1 MKHYKQYIN
10 GEFID
15 SKATSVIEILNPCTE
30 EVISTISTGTVED
43 ANNALEAAQAA
54 QPAWE
59 ALPAIQRA
67 AYLHKMA
74 DVIREN
80 RVFLAETLSKEQ
92 AKVIGLAQVEI
103 DVTADYFDYNAGWAR
118 RIEGEIIQSD
128 REKEHIY
135 LHKVPIGVAV
145 GICPWN
151 FPFFVMAR
159 KVAASLITGNTCV
172 IKPSSEAP
180 NTIMEFVDFM
190 QKIDL
195 PRGVLNFVC
204 GAGRTVGNALSKS
217 PITGIISLT
226 GSVGA
231 GQKVITAAAENITK
245 VSLELGG
252 KAPAIVCADANLD
265 LAINSV
271 VSSKVIF
278 SGQVCNCAER
288 VYVEDSIY
296 DEFVDKLT
304 KKMSEVTIEDAL
316 TGVNA
321 DMSSLVS
328 KDQLDKISEMV
339 EFAKKEGAEVL
350 VGGNR
355 PDKFDKGY
363 FYNPTLLTNVKQDMQ
378 IIQEEVFG
386 PVLPVM
392 KFNTLDE
399 AIAMSNDTEF
409 GLTSSIFSENFNNI
423 MKATN
428 GLHFGETYVN
438 REHFEAI
445 QGFHAGWKKSGVG
458 GADGKH
464 GMEEYL
470 HTKVVYAKYY

>member
-10 GEFID
+10 GQFVD
-15 SKATSVIEILNPCTE
+15 SKATKVIEIINPCTE
-30 EVISTISTGTVED
+30 EIISTISSGTVED
-43 ANNALEAAQAA
+43 ANNALQAAQSA

-59 ALPAIQRA
+59 ALPAIKRA
-67 AYLHKMA
+67 EFLHKMA
-74 DVIREN
+74 AVIREN
-80 RVFLAETLSKEQ
+80 RVFLAETLSREQ

-180 NTIMEFVDFM
+180 NTIMEFAGFI
-190 QKIDL
+190 QKIEL
-195 PRGVLNFVC
+195 PAGVLNFVC
-204 GAGRTVGNALSKS
+204 GTGQTVGNALSKS

-231 GQKVITAAAENITK
+231 GQKIMEAAAQNITK

-252 KAPAIVCADANLD
+252 KAPAIVCADANLE
-265 LAINSV
+265 LAVNSI

-304 KKMSEVTIEDAL
+304 KKMSTVTIGDAL
-316 TGVNA
+316 TGTQA

-328 KDQLDKISEMV
+328 KSQIDKISEMV

-350 VGGNR
+350 IGGKRPEQFNR
-355 PDKFDKGY
+355 GY
-363 FYNPTLLTNVKQDMQ
+363 FYEPTLLINCSQDME
-378 IIQEEVFG
+378 IVQEEVFG
-386 PVLPVM
+386 PILPIM
-392 KFNTLDE
+392 KFSTLDE
-399 AIAMSNDTEF
+399 AIALSNDCQF
-409 GLTSSIFSENFNNI
+409 GLTSSIFSENYNNI
-423 MKATN
+423 MRATN

-470 HTKVVYAKYY
+470 QTRVVYAKYY

>member
-1 MKHYKQYIN
+1 MKQFKQFIN
-10 GEFID
+10 GKFVN
-15 SKATSVIEILNPCTE
+15 STSTAVIEVLNPCTE
-30 EVISTISTGTVED
+30 EVISTIPKGSVTD
-43 ANNALEAAQAA
+43 ANLALEAARDS
-54 QPAWE
+54 QPKWE
-59 ALPAIQRA
+59 ALPAIQKA
-67 AYLHKMA
+67 SFLHKMA
-74 DVIREN
+74 SIIREN
-80 RVFLAETLSKEQ
+80 RIFLAETLSKEQ

-159 KVAASLITGNTCV
+159 KVAASLITGNTCI

-180 NTIMEFVDFM
+180 NTIMEFAELI
-190 QKIDL
+190 QNIGL
-195 PRGVLNFVC
+195 PHGVLNFVC
-204 GAGRTVGNALSKS
+204 GSGSLIGNALSKS

-226 GSVGA
+226 GSVSA
-231 GQKVITAAAENITK
+231 GQQIITAAAENITK

-252 KAPAIVCADANLD
+252 KAPAIVCADANME
-265 LAINSV
+265 LAINAV
-271 VSSKVIF
+271 VASKVIF
-278 SGQVCNCAER
+278 SGQVCNCVER

-296 DEFVDKLT
+296 DEFVDKLH
-304 KKMSEVTIEDAL
+304 KKMSQVTIEDAL

-328 KDQLDKISEMV
+328 QSQLDKISEMV
-339 EFAKKEGAEVL
+339 AFAKKEGAEVL
-350 VGGNR
+350 VGGKR
-355 PDKFDKGY
+355 PERFKRGY
-363 FYNPTLLTNVKQDMQ
+363 YYEPTILTNCNQQME

-386 PVLPVM
+386 PVLPVL
-392 KFNTLDE
+392 KFHSIEE
-399 AIAMSNDTEF
+399 AIAMSNDTKF
-409 GLTSSIFSENFNNI
+409 GLTSSVFSENYNTI
-423 MKATN
+423 MKVTS

-438 REHFEAI
+438 REHFEAM
-445 QGFHAGWKKSGVG
+445 QGFHAGWKQSGIG

-470 HTKVVYAKYY
+470 QTRVVYAKYS

>member
-1 MKHYKQYIN
+1 MKQFKQFIN
-10 GEFID
+10 GQFVN
-15 SKATSVIEILNPCTE
+15 STSTTVIEVLNPCTE
-30 EVISTISTGTVED
+30 EVISTIPTGSAED
-43 ANNALEAAQAA
+43 ANLALEAATES

-67 AYLHKMA
+67 TFLHKMA
-74 DVIREN
+74 TIIREN
-80 RVFLAETLSKEQ
+80 RVFLAETLAIEQ
-92 AKVIGLAQVEI
+92 AKVIGLAHVEI

-135 LHKVPIGVAV
+135 LHKAPIGVAV

-180 NTIMEFVDFM
+180 NTIMEFAELI
-190 QKIDL
+190 QNIGL
-195 PRGVLNFVC
+195 APGVLNFVC
-204 GAGRTVGNALSKS
+204 GSGRIIGNALSKS
-217 PITGIISLT
+217 PLTGIISLT
-226 GSVGA
+226 GSVSA
-231 GQKVITAAAENITK
+231 GQQIMTAAAENITK

-265 LAINSV
+265 LAVKAI

-288 VYVEDSIY
+288 VYVDDRIY
-296 DEFVDKLT
+296 DEFVERLA
-304 KKMSEVTIEDAL
+304 KKMSEVTIDDAL
-316 TGVNA
+316 TGTNA

-328 KDQLDKISEMV
+328 KSQIDKISEMV

-350 VGGNR
+350 IGGKR
-355 PDKFDKGY
+355 PEQFDKGY
-363 FYNPTLLTNVKQDMQ
+363 FYQPTLLTNCTQQME

-399 AIAMSNDTEF
+399 AIALSNDCQY
-409 GLTSSIFSENFNNI
+409 GLTSSVFSENFNNI
-423 MKATN
+423 MHVTSK
-428 GLHFGETYVN
+428 LQFGETYVN
-438 REHFEAI
+438 REHFEAM
-445 QGFHAGWKKSGVG
+445 QGFHAGWKKSGIG

-470 HTKVVYAKYY
+470 QTKVIYAHYR

>member
-10 GEFID
+10 GQFID

-67 AYLHKMA
+67 SFLHKMA

-180 NTIMEFVDFM
+180 NTIMEFADFI
-190 QKIDL
+190 QKIEL
-195 PRGVLNFVC
+195 PAGVLNFVC

-231 GQKVITAAAENITK
+231 GQKVMSAASENITK

-252 KAPAIVCADANLD
+252 KAPAIVCADANLE
-265 LAINSV
+265 LALNSIV
-271 VSSKVIF
+271 ASKVIF

-328 KDQLDKISEMV
+328 KSQIDKISEMV
-339 EFAKKEGAEVL
+339 EFAKNEGAEVL
-350 VGGNR
+350 VGGKR
-355 PDKFDKGY
+355 PEKFDRGY
-363 FYNPTLLTNVKQDMQ
+363 FYEPTILTNCSQDSQ

-392 KFNTLDE
+392 KFESLDE
-399 AIAMSNDTEF
+399 AINLANDCQY
-409 GLTSSIFSENFNNI
+409 GLTSSIFSENYNNI
-423 MKATN
+423 MHATN
-428 GLHFGETYVN
+428 RLQFGETYVN

-445 QGFHAGWKKSGVG
+445 QGFHAGWKKSGIG

-470 HTKVVYAKYY
+470 HTRVVYAKYY

>member
-10 GEFID
+10 GQFID
-15 SKATSVIEILNPCTE
+15 SKATSVINILNPCTE
-30 EVISTISTGTVED
+30 EIISTISTGTIED
-43 ANNALEAAQAA
+43 ADNALEAAQAA

-59 ALPAIQRA
+59 ALPAIQRGKF
-67 AYLHKMA
+67 LHRMA

-180 NTIMEFVDFM
+180 NTIMEFADLI
-190 QKIDL
+190 QKIQL
-195 PRGVLNFVC
+195 PNGVLNFVC

-226 GSVGA
+226 GSVSA
-231 GQKVITAAAENITK
+231 GQQIISAAAENITK

-252 KAPAIVCADANLD
+252 KAPAIVCGDANME
-265 LAINSV
+265 LAVNSIV
-271 VSSKVIF
+271 ASKVIF

-296 DEFVDKLT
+296 DEFVEKIT
-304 KKMSEVTIEDAL
+304 KKMSQVTVEDAL
-316 TGVNA
+316 TGTNA

-328 KDQLDKISEMV
+328 RSQIDKISEMV

-350 VGGNR
+350 VGGKRHDN
-355 PDKFDKGY
+355 FDRGY
-363 FYNPTLLTNVKQDMQ
+363 FYEPTLLTNVSQQ
-378 IIQEEVFG
+378 SEIIQEEIFG

-392 KFNTLDE
+392 KFSTLDE
-399 AIAMSNDTEF
+399 AIALSNDSQF
-409 GLTSSIFSENFNNI
+409 GLTSSIFSESYNNI
-423 MKATN
+423 MRATN

-470 HTKVVYAKYY
+470 HTRVVYAKYY

>member
-1 MKHYKQYIN
+1 VKNYKQFIN
-10 GEFID
+10 GQFVN
-15 SKATSVIEILNPCTE
+15 STSTTRINVINPCTE
-30 EVISTISTGTVED
+30 EIISTIPTGSTQD
-43 ANNALEAAQAA
+43 ADLALEAANEA
-54 QPAWE
+54 QPKWA

-67 AYLHKMA
+67 AFLHKMA
-74 DVIREN
+74 DVIRKN
-80 RVFLAETLSKEQ
+80 RIFLAETLSKEQ

-180 NTIMEFVDFM
+180 NTIMEFAELIQNIGM
-190 QKIDL
+190 APGI
-195 PRGVLNFVC
+195 LNFVC
-204 GAGRTVGNALSKS
+204 GSGRLIGNALSKS

-231 GQKVITAAAENITK
+231 GQQIITAAAENITK

-252 KAPAIVCADANLD
+252 KAPAIVCSDANLD
-265 LAINSV
+265 LAVKAI

-288 VYVEDSIY
+288 VYVQDDIY
-296 DEFVDKLT
+296 DEFVDKIT
-304 KKMSEVTIEDAL
+304 KKIKEVKIDDAL
-316 TGVNA
+316 TGIDA

-328 KDQLDKISEMV
+328 KSQIDKISEMV
-339 EFAKKEGAEVL
+339 EFAKKQGAEVIT
-350 VGGNR
+350 GGKR
-355 PDKFDKGY
+355 PENFDKG
-363 FYNPTLLTNVKQDMQ
+363 FYYEPTLLTNCNQTME

-386 PVLPVM
+386 PVLPIM

-399 AIAMSNDTEF
+399 AIALSNDCQF
-409 GLTSSIFSENFNNI
+409 GLTSSVFSENFNNI
-423 MKATN
+423 MKVTN
-428 GLHFGETYVN
+428 ELHFGETYVN
-438 REHFEAI
+438 REHFEAM
-445 QGFHAGWKKSGVG
+445 QGFHAGWKKSGIG

-464 GMEEYL
+464 GMEEFL
-470 HTKVVYAKYY
+470 HTKVVYAKYF

>member
-1 MKHYKQYIN
+1 MKHYKQFIN
-10 GEFID
+10 GQFVN
-15 SKATSVIEILNPCTE
+15 STSTTVIEVLNPCTE
-30 EVISTISTGTVED
+30 EVISTIPTGSAAD
-43 ANNALEAAQAA
+43 ANLALEAATES

-67 AYLHKMA
+67 AFLHKMA
-74 DVIREN
+74 TIIREN
-80 RVFLAETLSKEQ
+80 RVFLAETLAIEQ
-92 AKVIGLAQVEI
+92 AKVIGLAHVEI

-135 LHKVPIGVAV
+135 LHKAPIGVAV

-180 NTIMEFVDFM
+180 NTIMEFAELI
-190 QKIDL
+190 QNIGL
-195 PRGVLNFVC
+195 APGILNFVC
-204 GAGRTVGNALSKS
+204 GSGSLIGNALSKS
-217 PITGIISLT
+217 PLTGIISLT
-226 GSVGA
+226 GSVFA
-231 GQKVITAAAENITK
+231 GQQIITASAENITK

-265 LAINSV
+265 LAVKAI
-271 VSSKVIF
+271 VSSKIIF

-288 VYVEDSIY
+288 VYVQDDIY
-296 DEFVDKLT
+296 DEFVERLA
-304 KKMSEVTIEDAL
+304 KKMSEVTIDDAL
-316 TGVNA
+316 TGTDA

-328 KDQLDKISEMV
+328 KSQIDKISEMV

-350 VGGNR
+350 VGGKR
-355 PDKFDKGY
+355 PENFDRGY
-363 FYNPTLLTNVKQDMQ
+363 FYEPTLLTNCTQQME

-399 AIAMSNDTEF
+399 AIALSNDCQY
-409 GLTSSIFSENFNNI
+409 GLTSSVFSENFNNI
-423 MKATN
+423 MHATSK
-428 GLHFGETYVN
+428 LQFGETYVN
-438 REHFEAI
+438 REHFEAM
-445 QGFHAGWKKSGVG
+445 QGFHAGWKKSGIG

-470 HTKVVYAKYY
+470 QTKVIYAHYR